1 MTLRAVERY
10 EKCLRTN
17 LPPLLQIK
25 TIGNLD
31 LADICDRLLSGV
43 VMRNGCYYKS
53 SSYKSQETKIF
64 LSTRP
69 LLLLILNITGR
80 IVTALNHFT
89 NTVLMPLL

>member
-17 LPPLLQIK
+17 LPPLLQI
-25 TIGNLD
+25 
-31 LADICDRLLSGV
+31 DRLLSGV
-43 VMRNGCYYKS
+43 VMQNGCYYKS

-64 LSTRP
+64 LSRRP